1 MIGELVEY
9 VVGSLVT
16 EADAVKVTAT
26 EHPGRVEVD
35 LSVASDD
42 YGRVIGRNGQTISAI
57 RTLASVLGKRHGVDV
72 AVEVT
77 NPDEPSRRR

>member
-1 MIGELVEY
+1 MIVDLVEY
-9 VVGSLVT
+9 VVGSLVSET
-16 EADAVKVTAT
+16 NAVKATAT
-26 EHPGRVEVD
+26 EQPGRVKVD

-72 AVEVT
+72 AVDDKRCTDVC
-77 NPDEPSRRR
+77 